1 MDKETKPKIIAAIG
15 TAIFYLILFLI
26 LAYTVLERIVPEEEE
41 GLEIAMGTEDF
52 GAQDFFEP
60 TPASEVAQELEALQE
75 NSAADPGVE
84 EYQTQNI
91 EESVAMQKEKSDEE
105 LKREREEAEKRKL
118 EQQKRL
124 EEQRKQEAERQRQ
137 LAEQRR
143 KDSIKNAIAQQ
154 MSGFKGGGT
163 GAGGSGAEA
172 DSKGV
177 DGNSSGSKGN
187 PFGTS
192 DSQPGGLATEGSN
205 NSYSLSGRAPRGE
218 IARPVYN
225 EQVEGRII
233 VSIKVDKDGNVF
245 DASIKGGTI
254 VEESVRQ
261 AAIAAAK
268 KTKFNK
274 IEGNHTQYGTIT
286 YNLKL
291 K

>member
-1 MDKETKPKIIAAIG
+1 MDKEKKPKIIAAIG
-15 TAIFYLILFLI
+15 TFIFYSILFLV
-26 LAYTVLERIVPEEEE
+26 LVYSVLERVVPETEE
-41 GLEIAMGTEDF
+41 GLEIALGVEDF

-60 TPASEVAQELEALQE
+60 TPASEVAQELESIQE
-75 NSAADPGVE
+75 SSVAEPGVE
-84 EYQTQNI
+84 EFQTQDI
-91 EESVAMQKEKSDEE
+91 EESVSMQKQKSEEE

-124 EEQRKQEAERQRQ
+124 EEAKKREAERQKQ

-163 GAGGSGAEA
+163 GAGGTGTESA
-172 DSKGV
+172 SKGV

-187 PFGTS
+187 PFGTG
-192 DSQPGGLATEGSN
+192 DTQPGGLAAKGAN
-205 NSYSLSGRAPRGE
+205 NSYSLDGRSPRGE
-218 IARPVYN
+218 IARPIYS

-233 VSIKVDKDGNVF
+233 ISITVDKEGNVVE
-245 DASIKGGTI
+245 AKLKGGTI
-254 VEESVRQ
+254 VENSVIQ